1 MNLILLGPPG
11 AGKGTQAKRLE
22 TARGLVQ
29 LSTGDMLRQAVASGS
44 ALGQQAK
51 KVMEAG
57 QLMPDEIIIAM
68 IAERIAAPDA
78 RKGFVLDG
86 FPRTE
91 AQAEALDKMLAS
103 RGSRL
108 DAVIELAVDEAA
120 LIERISGRYTCAKCG
135 AGYHDKFQTPK
146 VPGVCDR
153 CGSTEF
159 VRRKDDNAETLKARL
174 EAYRAQTA
182 PIVPYYRRKGV
193 LKEVDGMAT
202 PDQVTRQIETILGD
216 VATA

>member
-22 TARGLVQ
+22 SAHGVVQ
-29 LSTGDMLRQAVASGS
+29 LSTGDMLRAAVASGS

-57 QLMPDEIIIAM
+57 QLMPDDIIIRM
-68 IAERIAAPDA
+68 IEARIGEPDA
-78 RKGFVLDG
+78 KRGFVLDG

-91 AQAEALDKMLAS
+91 AQAVALDEMLGRHGRS
-103 RGSRL
+103 L
-108 DAVIELAVDEAA
+108 LAVIELGVDEAA
-120 LIERISGRYTCAKCG
+120 LIERISGRFTCAKCG
-135 AGYHDKFQTPK
+135 AGYHDKFQRPRRE
-146 VPGVCDR
+146 GVCDK
-153 CGSTEF
+153 CGGTEF

-182 PIVPYYRRKGV
+182 PIIPYYRNRG
-193 LKEVDGMAT
+193 LLQRVDGMAA
-202 PDQVTRQIETILGD
+202 PDDVTRQIEAIL
-216 VATA
+216 ASA